1 MAVSQVTQ
9 EGDASLQ
16 VDSDAESEST
26 TEEIELSKDEIF
38 YLLKNRRRR
47 DIVRYLMDNDGTAT
61 LSELAEHIAAWE
73 NDIDVQALNS
83 GQRKRVYVALYQTH
97 LPKLAENGIIEYER
111 NRGDVTLTEHAD
123 RLKTYLE
130 DEEPES
136 DPWSKRYAAL
146 SVAGAAAIGLL
157 TVGGVSIGISMT
169 QFTVLLTAAFLVAS
183 LAHTYEVRLG
193 LDR

>member
-1 MAVSQVTQ
+1 MAVSQVAQ
-9 EGDASLQ
+9 
-16 VDSDAESEST
+16 ESESPLQAEQESEP
-26 TEEIELSKDEIF
+26 EEMELSKDEIF

-73 NDIDVQALNS
+73 NDIEVQALNS

-111 NRGDVTLTEHAD
+111 NRGDVELTENAEL
-123 RLKTYLE
+123 LKTYLE
-130 DEEPES
+130 DDES
-136 DPWSKRYAAL
+136 ERDPWSKRYAAL
-146 SVAGAAAIGLL
+146 SVTGALSIGLL
-157 TVGGVSIGISMT
+157 TVGGVSLGVSMT

-183 LAHTYEVRLG
+183 LAHTYEARLG

>member
-1 MAVSQVTQ
+1 MAVSQVSQ
-9 EGDASLQ
+9 EG
-16 VDSDAESEST
+16 ESPLELEQEAAP
-26 TEEIELSKDEIF
+26 EETELSKDEIF

-47 DIVRYLMDNDGTAT
+47 DIVRYLMDNEGEAT

-97 LPKLAENGIIEYER
+97 LPKLAENEIIEYER
-111 NRGDVTLTEHAD
+111 NRGDVTLTENAEH
-123 RLKTYLE
+123 LKTYLVD
-130 DEEPES
+130 DESES

-146 SVAGAAAIGLL
+146 SVTGAVAILLL
-157 TVGGVSIGISMT
+157 TVGGVSLGISMT

-183 LAHTYEVRLG
+183 LAHTYEARLG
-193 LDR
+193 LGR

>member
-1 MAVSQVTQ
+1 MAVSQVAQ
-9 EGDASLQ
+9 EGENPLEMEP
-16 VDSDAESEST
+16 ESEP
-26 TEEIELSKDEIF
+26 EAVELSKDEIF

-97 LPKLAENGIIEYER
+97 LPKLAENDIIEYER
-111 NRGDVTLTEHAD
+111 NRGDVELTENAAH
-123 RLKTYLE
+123 LKTYLDDDDVE
-130 DEEPES
+130 T

-146 SVAGAAAIGLL
+146 SLTGALAILLL
-157 TVGGVSIGISMT
+157 TVGGVSFGISMT
-169 QFTVLLTAAFLVAS
+169 QFTVLLTGAFLVAS
-183 LAHTYEVRLG
+183 LAHTYEAR

>member
-9 EGDASLQ
+9 ESETPVEADA
-16 VDSDAESEST
+16 DSGPET
-26 TEEIELSKDEIF
+26 VVLSKDEIF

-47 DIVRYLMDNDGTAT
+47 DIVRYLTDNEGTAT

-73 NDIDVQALNS
+73 NDIDVQALDS

-97 LPKLAENGIIEYER
+97 LPKLAENGIVDYER
-111 NRGDVTLTEHAD
+111 NRGNVELTENAD
-123 RLKTYLE
+123 HLRTYLDD
-130 DEEPES
+130 DEAET

-146 SVAGAAAIGLL
+146 SLAGAFSALLL
-157 TVGGVSIGISMT
+157 TVGGISLGISMT

-183 LAHTYEVRLG
+183 LAHTYEARLD